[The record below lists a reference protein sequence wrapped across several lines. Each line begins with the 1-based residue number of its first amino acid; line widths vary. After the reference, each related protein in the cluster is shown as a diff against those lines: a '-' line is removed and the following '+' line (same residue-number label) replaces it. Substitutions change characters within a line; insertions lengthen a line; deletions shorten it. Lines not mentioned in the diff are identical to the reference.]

1 MPTSAVL
8 AAKRDLVKLVR
19 QLAKKY
25 AVIVAVDRDSDPSVL
40 LKSYKDVALKVHP
53 DKGGDANDMKLLT
66 AARSTWEATRS
77 AAGEG
82 KGGRRAGQAA
92 HQWERTSG
100 AAPAAGAPPLTSAP
114 RGVRPEHALA
124 SVQRKSWTKLPSP
137 FTFTRFAVL
146 LTYHLR
152 DKKHFYAMM
161 RAQKTKHREWG
172 VRRWCATLEACTTTD
187 GLHAHVML
195 QFWQSTKRSLAGFE
209 LLGVKPNASINDYC
223 GGSIGGRNAQMSIDR
238 GMFYVFA
245 DKIGTASESS
255 GKICVYGNYFPCWE
269 TGRCEKYQVKGAW
282 AETLWKKRKLT
293 HAKYK
298 EYLFLTRD
306 GVISRKRNLDAVVA
320 HEEELEE
327 KIEMEAVV
335 KRIRSN
341 KALFKPFPV
350 VRGACEWQGEL
361 KADALR
367 YPILI
372 TLGESGKGKTE
383 WTKSLFKRPFVLQI
397 GALGQF
403 PDRMRK
409 FERKLYDALVL
420 DDVRDLKFVEDH
432 QDKLQ
437 GKYDALLE
445 FGTTAG
451 GTCAFTK
458 WLFRV
463 PVAVTINFSTRHLE
477 WLVSH
482 DWLSRPGNRALAIVG
497 DVPRQHQWVLTAPRA
512 FPVRL

>member
-8 AAKRDLVKLVR
+8 AAKRDLVKLFR
-19 QLAKKY
+19 QLARKY
-25 AVIVAVDRDSDPSVL
+25 GVLVTLDRDSDSNVL
-40 LKSYKDVALKVHP
+40 LSSYKAVALKVHP
-53 DKGGDANDMKLLT
+53 DKGGDADDMKLLT
-66 AARSTWEATRS
+66 TARTAWDVTRS

-82 KGGRRAGQAA
+82 KGGRPAGQAA
-92 HQWERTSG
+92 PEWRRTGG

-114 RGVRPEHALA
+114 HAGHPDHALA
-124 SVQRKSWTKLPSP
+124 SVQRKSKLPSP
-137 FTFTRFAVL
+137 FTFTRFAL
-146 LTYHLR
+146 MLTYHLR
-152 DKKHFYAMM
+152 DMKHFYAIM

-172 VRRWCATLEACTTTD
+172 VRRWCATCEACTTTD
-187 GLHAHVML
+187 GLHTHVML
-195 QFWQSTKRSLAGFE
+195 QFLQSTKRSLADFE
-209 LLGVKPNASINDYC
+209 LVGVKPNASLNDYC

-245 DKIGTASESS
+245 DKIGTARESS

-293 HAKYK
+293 HAKFE

-306 GVISRKRNLDAVVA
+306 GVISRKRNMDAVIA

-335 KRIRSN
+335 QRIRKN
-341 KALFKPFPV
+341 RTLFQPFPE
-350 VRGACEWQGEL
+350 VRGACQWLGEL

-409 FERKLYDALVL
+409 FQRKLYDALVL
-420 DDVRDLKFVEDH
+420 DDIRDLKFLEDH

-482 DWLSRPGNRALAIVG
+482 DWLSRPGNRALAVVG
-497 DVPRQHQWVLTAPRA
+497 RVPQRHQWVMTAPRA
-512 FPVRL
+512 FHVPL